1 MSVCV
6 QLYNTGWN
14 VFSIEILGGGIC
26 LLCEKSP
33 SHLPFYRGKQ
43 VPEDDKET
51 DEDLKKVCT
60 CSQIP
65 LTPVHMYCTHCA
77 RLPHSTAT
85 LPKWCHSKV
94 PRLWSRCL
102 CDKDQGVLFPSLQLC
117 TRDGNLTCL
126 LDFLR
131 SSSRNMLQWLMW
143 STPMATPR
151 CV

>member
-85 LPKWCHSKV
+85 LPKWYHSKV
-94 PRLWSRCL
+94 PRLCSRCL
-102 CDKDQGVLFPSLQLC
+102 CDKDQGVLFSCAHMTVISPVSLTFSGVLPGICCSGLC
-117 TRDGNLTCL
+117 GVH
-126 LDFLR
+126 
-131 SSSRNMLQWLMW
+131 QW
-143 STPMATPR
+143 R
-151 CV
+151 HQGVCE